1 MNTDGGNV
9 GNTPSGIPKRTVCVQ
24 MGLDIPLRESQ
35 RDSATKPRVA
45 PLRRYPGEMANIST
59 TLKGLRRR
67 TTQGRFVER
76 VTMRPNGQRY
86 DWFGLP
92 QPTLCR
98 ASLPFVASAQPRCG
112 CCDFPIRTRGNAGLW
127 GATPVGVGEG
137 EPRWTQIGWGG
148 ERVAVGPFPSRNP
161 KAILPQRPW
170 VNGR

>member
-112 CCDFPIRTRGNAGLW
+112 CCDFPIRTRGNAGDGVTPGC
-127 GATPVGVGEG
+127 GAQR
-137 EPRWTQIGWGG
+137 RWRWGG
-148 ERVAVGPFPSRNP
+148 GTAMDANRV
-161 KAILPQRPW
+161 
-170 VNGR
+170 GRGKGGRFGR